1 MHPELKLSAYFWRTK
16 RKIQMKKA
24 NVILLVATMLCAC
37 AGQNKTYYLHGSFK
51 DTSSSMVY
59 LICSGKVIDSVKVD
73 DKNQF
78 SFNGDAA
85 VPQLAYVANAPST
98 REATQS
104 CTVVLE
110 PGVLTV
116 FPLEDMDEYY
126 VTGSKSN
133 DLMTEMARK
142 SLELTRYYESHEGQE
157 GVLEEVE
164 GKWNDYLEKN
174 ARKYTDNI
182 FGLACL
188 KELAYEQDPTVTRDM
203 LDAFSKEIHQSE
215 LWKSLDE
222 RNVKMLATTAGH
234 KYMEFSQAD
243 AYGNVI
249 ASKDVMSTPGVKYV
263 LIDFWASWCGPCMR
277 EVPYLT
283 ETYSKYFNKGFQI
296 LGVSLDRAK
305 DPWQKAIVENQM
317 NWIHVSDL
325 KYWDN
330 AVAKQY
336 GINSIPANFLV
347 EAATGTIV
355 ATNLRGKDLEKKIAE
370 LLK

>member
-1 MHPELKLSAYFWRTK
+1 
-16 RKIQMKKA
+16 MKKA

-85 VPQLAYVANAPST
+85 VPQLAYVANARNT
-98 REATQS
+98 NEATQV
-104 CTVVLE
+104 CTVILE
-110 PGVLTV
+110 PGLMTV
-116 FPLEDMDEYY
+116 FPFEGMEDYI
-126 VTGSKSN
+126 VTGTKSN
-133 DLMTEMARK
+133 DLLA
-142 SLELTRYYESHEGQE
+142 
-157 GVLEEVE
+157 
-164 GKWNDYLEKN
+164 DF
-174 ARKYTDNI
+174 AKYTVEIMEEYRKNMNDAQKVDEIDNKLI
-182 FGLACL
+182 SHIQKEAVKNKDNMYGLVCVKNL
-188 KELAYEQDPTVTRDM
+188 SNGEQEPEKTREM
-203 LDAFSKEIHQSE
+203 LDAFTKEIHQSE

-222 RNVKMLATTAGH
+222 RNLKMLATTAGH

-277 EVPYLT
+277 EVPYLK

-305 DPWQKAIVENQM
+305 DPWQKAIVDNQM
-317 NWIHVSDL
+317 NWVHVSDL

-330 AVAKQY
+330 AVARQY
-336 GINSIPANFLV
+336 GINSIPANFLI

-355 ATNLRGKDLEKKIAE
+355 ATNLRGNDLEKKIAE